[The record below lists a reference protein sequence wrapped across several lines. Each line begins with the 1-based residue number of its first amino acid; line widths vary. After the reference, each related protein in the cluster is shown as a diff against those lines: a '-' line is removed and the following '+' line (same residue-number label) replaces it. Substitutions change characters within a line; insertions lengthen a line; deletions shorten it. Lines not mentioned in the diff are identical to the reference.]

1 MPKTISFHNGSAWS
15 RGHNIRDERYTN
27 KQEHID
33 PTLTV
38 NNVTLRDVPVR
49 QAYDE
54 IFGSAV
60 AEYNEKQKRADRRI
74 DSYYDKI
81 KADKKKKP
89 VYEVIVQIGGKSDT
103 GNSAVAERQ
112 ALERFAQEWEQR
124 NPNLRLIGAYIHAD
138 EPDGTVHAH
147 LDYIPVAKCSR
158 GMSIQNSLD
167 RALQQQG
174 FQSENIHKTAQ
185 IAWQDREREALCA
198 ICRELNI
205 DVQRNQGI
213 GQGRKYLSPQEYRRA
228 AQEQEDMIQ
237 RQLKPLQ
244 NELEG
249 YQRLSTSVKG
259 SALEKKKIP
268 FTKRVSVSERELERV
283 EEQARA
289 YIVNRDEIDNV
300 RENQEKNQAQ
310 ERWLASLSK
319 SLDNQSKRLD
329 EREELLDEK
338 KKEVN
343 RMYERQ
349 RTLNEKLEEAENE
362 VQEWQEAYSRL
373 SSDFQNAQALADM
386 KELEL
391 EEYKEKAE
399 KELEEVKKK
408 AQEELAKAQQEIE
421 GAYTSLANVT
431 KAIAMLRYDKSGTY
445 KTQLS
450 PEQERLIS
458 AIRRY
463 SHYWI
468 KRNGFD
474 DLAEN
479 VKSRAEISK
488 GIKDAI
494 DALKPREQHYDY
506 DRGGRSL

>member
-33 PTLTV
+33 PTLTA

-74 DSYYDKI
+74 DNYYEKI
-81 KADKKKKP
+81 KADKKKNP
-89 VYEVIVQIGGKSDT
+89 VYEVIVQIGDRSDT
-103 GNSAVAERQ
+103 GNSAVPERQ

-147 LDYIPVAKCSR
+147 LDYIPVAECSR
-158 GMSIQNSLD
+158 GMRIQNSLD

-213 GQGRKYLSPQEYRRA
+213 GQGRKYLSPQEYKRA

-237 RQLKPLQ
+237 RRLKPLQ

-249 YQRLSTSVKG
+249 YQRLSISVKG

-268 FTKRVSVSERELERV
+268 FTKRVSVSESELERV

-300 RENQEKNQAQ
+300 RSNQEKNQAQ
-310 ERWLASLSK
+310 ERRLASLSK

-349 RTLNEKLEEAENE
+349 RTVNERLEEAEERIFN
-362 VQEWQEAYSRL
+362 
-373 SSDFQNAQALADM
+373 
-386 KELEL
+386 
-391 EEYKEKAE
+391 YKMSFREH
-399 KELEEVKKK
+399 LEEVAILDKKLK
-408 AQEELAKAQQEIE
+408 QTEEQAKKDLAETQKQLRE
-421 GAYTSLANVT
+421 AYTSLKDVAQ
-431 KAIAMLRYDKSGTY
+431 AIAMLVNDDTGTY
-445 KTQLS
+445 
-450 PEQERLIS
+450 
-458 AIRRY
+458 
-463 SHYWI
+463 
-468 KRNGFD
+468 
-474 DLAEN
+474 
-479 VKSRAEISK
+479 
-488 GIKDAI
+488 
-494 DALKPREQHYDY
+494 
-506 DRGGRSL
+506 

>member
-15 RGHNIRDERYTN
+15 RGHNVRYERYTS

-33 PTLTV
+33 PALTA

-74 DSYYDKI
+74 DSYYNKI
-81 KADKKKKP
+81 KADKKKNP
-89 VYEVIVQIGGKSDT
+89 VYEVIVQIGDRSDT
-103 GNSAVAERQ
+103 GNSAVPERQ

-124 NPNLRLIGAYIHAD
+124 NPRLRLIGAYIHAD

-147 LDYIPVAKCSR
+147 LDYIPVAECSR
-158 GMSIQNSLD
+158 GMRIQNSLD

-174 FQSENIHKTAQ
+174 FKSENIHKTAQ

-213 GQGRKYLSPQEYRRA
+213 GQGRKYLSPQEYKRA

-249 YQRLSTSVKG
+249 YQRLSVSVKG
-259 SALEKKKIP
+259 STLEKKKIP
-268 FTKRVSVSERELERV
+268 FTKRVSVSEGELERV

-300 RENQEKNQAQ
+300 RSNQEKNQAQ
-310 ERWLASLSK
+310 ERRLTLMTRE
-319 SLDNQSKRLD
+319 LDKQSKALD
-329 EREELLDEK
+329 EREKMLNEK
-338 KKEVN
+338 KEEVN

-362 VQEWQEAYSRL
+362 VQEWKEAYSDI
-373 SSDFQNAQALADM
+373 SSDFQGAQAWADM
-386 KELEL
+386 TEMEL
-391 EEYKEKAE
+391 EEAKEKAQ
-399 KELEEVKKK
+399 KELLE
-408 AQEELAKAQQEIE
+408 AQEQTRA
-421 GAYTSLANVT
+421 AYKSLANVT
-431 KAIAMLRYDKSGTY
+431 RAIAQLTNDDTGTY
-445 KTQLS
+445 KADLS
-450 PEQERLIS
+450 PEQRRLVN
-458 AIRRY
+458 ATRRY
-463 SHYWI
+463 SYLCI
-468 KRNGFD
+468 KHGGFD
-474 DLAEN
+474 DLADAA
-479 VKSRAEISK
+479 KGCSIDKDIRHEIDT
-488 GIKDAI
+488 IK
-494 DALKPREQHYDY
+494 RMEQPPHEHEHY
-506 DRGGRSL
+506 DRGGRGR

>member
-54 IFGSAV
+54 IFSSAV

-81 KADKKKKP
+81 KADKKKNP
-89 VYEVIVQIGGKSDT
+89 VYEVIVQIGDKSDT

-147 LDYIPVAKCSR
+147 LDYIPVAECSR
-158 GMSIQNSLD
+158 GMRIQNSLD

-174 FQSENIHKTAQ
+174 FNSENIHKTAQ

-213 GQGRKYLSPQEYRRA
+213 GKGRKYLTPQEYKRA
-228 AQEQEDMIQ
+228 AREQEKKIQ
-237 RQLKPLQ
+237 SQLKPLQ

-249 YQRLSTSVKG
+249 YQRLSISVKG
-259 SALEKKKIP
+259 STLQKKKIP
-268 FTKRVSVSERELERV
+268 FTKRVSVSESELERV

-310 ERWLASLSK
+310 ENRLYSLSK
-319 SLDNQSKRLD
+319 ELDIQSNRLD
-329 EREELLDEK
+329 EREKRLDRK
-338 KKEVN
+338 RQEVN
-343 RMYERQ
+343 EMYERQ
-349 RTLNEKLEEAENE
+349 RTVNERLKEAEEEAIANQEIAIGLSKDLTIATMDIEATQEKLEKT
-362 VQEWQEAYSRL
+362 QEQLRE
-373 SSDFQNAQALADM
+373 
-386 KELEL
+386 
-391 EEYKEKAE
+391 
-399 KELEEVKKK
+399 
-408 AQEELAKAQQEIE
+408 
-421 GAYTSLANVT
+421 AYTSLKDVAQ
-431 KAIAMLRYDKSGTY
+431 AIAMLVNDDTGTY
-445 KTQLS
+445 KADLS
-450 PEQERLIS
+450 TEQWRLVN
-458 AIRRY
+458 AVRRY
-463 SHYWI
+463 CYFALEDA
-468 KRNGFD
+468 KFN
-474 DLAEN
+474 DLAEES
-479 VKSRAEISK
+479 KSYRGISK
-488 GIKDAI
+488 EIRHNMEIIRAK
-494 DALKPREQHYDY
+494 EQQHEQSYDRSHY
-506 DRGGRSL
+506 DRGGMSR

>member
-1 MPKTISFHNGSAWS
+1 MKGAVLRMPKTISFHNGSAWS
-15 RGHNIRDERYTN
+15 RGHNIRDERYTT

-54 IFGSAV
+54 IFSSAV

-81 KADKKKKP
+81 KADKKKNP
-89 VYEVIVQIGGKSDT
+89 VYEVIVQIGDKSDT

-147 LDYIPVAKCSR
+147 LDYIPVAECSR
-158 GMSIQNSLD
+158 GMRIQNSLD

-174 FQSENIHKTAQ
+174 FNSENIHKTAQ

-213 GQGRKYLSPQEYRRA
+213 GKGRKYLTPQEYKRA
-228 AQEQEDMIQ
+228 AREQEKKIQ
-237 RQLKPLQ
+237 SQLKPLQ

-249 YQRLSTSVKG
+249 YQRLSISVKG
-259 SALEKKKIP
+259 STLQKKKIP
-268 FTKRVSVSERELERV
+268 FTKRVSVSESELERV

-310 ERWLASLSK
+310 ENRLYSLSK
-319 SLDNQSKRLD
+319 ELDIQSNRLD
-329 EREELLDEK
+329 EREKRLDRK
-338 KKEVN
+338 RQEVN
-343 RMYERQ
+343 EMYERQ
-349 RTLNEKLEEAENE
+349 RTVNERLKEAEEEAIANQEIAIGLSKDLTIATMDIEATQEKLEKT
-362 VQEWQEAYSRL
+362 QEQLRE
-373 SSDFQNAQALADM
+373 
-386 KELEL
+386 
-391 EEYKEKAE
+391 
-399 KELEEVKKK
+399 
-408 AQEELAKAQQEIE
+408 
-421 GAYTSLANVT
+421 AYTSLKDVAQ
-431 KAIAMLRYDKSGTY
+431 AIAMLVNDDTGTY
-445 KTQLS
+445 KADLS
-450 PEQERLIS
+450 TEQWRLVN
-458 AIRRY
+458 AVRRY
-463 SHYWI
+463 CYFALEDA
-468 KRNGFD
+468 KFN
-474 DLAEN
+474 DLAEES
-479 VKSRAEISK
+479 KSYRGISK
-488 GIKDAI
+488 EIRHNMEIIRAK
-494 DALKPREQHYDY
+494 EQQHEQSYDRSHY
-506 DRGGRSL
+506 DRGGMSR

>member
-33 PTLTV
+33 PTLTA

-74 DSYYDKI
+74 DNYYEKI
-81 KADKKKKP
+81 KADKKKNP
-89 VYEVIVQIGGKSDT
+89 VYEVIVQIGDKSDT

-147 LDYIPVAKCSR
+147 LDYIPVAECSR
-158 GMSIQNSLD
+158 GMRIQNSLD

-174 FQSENIHKTAQ
+174 FNSENIHKTAQ

-213 GQGRKYLSPQEYRRA
+213 GKGRKYLTPQEYKRA
-228 AQEQEDMIQ
+228 AREQEEKIQ
-237 RQLKPLQ
+237 AQLKPLQ

-249 YQRLSTSVKG
+249 YQRLSISVKG
-259 SALEKKKIP
+259 STLQKKKIP
-268 FTKRVSVSERELERV
+268 FTKRVSVSESELERV

-300 RENQEKNQAQ
+300 RENREKNQAQ
-310 ERWLASLSK
+310 ENRLYSLSK
-319 SLDNQSKRLD
+319 ELDIQSNRLD
-329 EREELLDEK
+329 EREKRLDLK
-338 KKEVN
+338 RQEVN
-343 RMYERQ
+343 EMYERQ
-349 RTLNEKLEEAENE
+349 RTVNERLKEAEEEAITN
-362 VQEWQEAYSRL
+362 QEIAIGLSKDLTIATMDIEAT
-373 SSDFQNAQALADM
+373 
-386 KELEL
+386 
-391 EEYKEKAE
+391 
-399 KELEEVKKK
+399 
-408 AQEELAKAQQEIE
+408 QEELEKTQEQLRE
-421 GAYTSLANVT
+421 AYTSLKDVAQ
-431 KAIAMLRYDKSGTY
+431 AIAMLVNDDTGTY
-445 KTQLS
+445 KADLS
-450 PEQERLIS
+450 PEQWRLVN
-458 AIRRY
+458 AVRRY
-463 SHYWI
+463 CYFALEDA
-468 KRNGFD
+468 KFN
-474 DLAEN
+474 DLAEES
-479 VKSRAEISK
+479 KSYRGISK
-488 GIKDAI
+488 EIRHNMEIIRAT
-494 DALKPREQHYDY
+494 EQQHQQSYDRSQY
-506 DRGGRSL
+506 DRGGMSR

>member
-54 IFGSAV
+54 IFSSAV

-81 KADKKKKP
+81 KADKKKNP
-89 VYEVIVQIGGKSDT
+89 VYEVIVQIGDKSDT

-147 LDYIPVAKCSR
+147 LDYIPVAECSR
-158 GMSIQNSLD
+158 GMRIQNSLD

-174 FQSENIHKTAQ
+174 FKSENIHKTAQ

-213 GQGRKYLSPQEYRRA
+213 GKGRKYLTPQEYKRA
-228 AQEQEDMIQ
+228 AREREEKIQ
-237 RQLKPLQ
+237 AQLKPLQ

-249 YQRLSTSVKG
+249 YQRLSISVKG
-259 SALEKKKIP
+259 SALQDKKIP
-268 FTKRVSVSERELERV
+268 FTKHVSVSESELERV

-310 ERWLASLSK
+310 ENRLYSLSK
-319 SLDNQSKRLD
+319 ELDIQSNRLD
-329 EREELLDEK
+329 EREKRLDRKQQEVNEMYEQQRTVNEQLKEAKESLFNYKISFREHLDEIGELRMKLKQVEEQAK
-338 KKEVN
+338 KD
-343 RMYERQ
+343 
-349 RTLNEKLEEAENE
+349 LAETQKQLRE
-362 VQEWQEAYSRL
+362 
-373 SSDFQNAQALADM
+373 
-386 KELEL
+386 
-391 EEYKEKAE
+391 
-399 KELEEVKKK
+399 
-408 AQEELAKAQQEIE
+408 
-421 GAYTSLANVT
+421 AYTSLKDVAQ
-431 KAIAMLRYDKSGTY
+431 AIAMLVNDDTGTY
-445 KTQLS
+445 KADLS
-450 PEQERLIS
+450 PEQRRLVN
-458 AIRRY
+458 AVRRY
-463 SHYWI
+463 CYFALEDA
-468 KRNGFD
+468 KFN
-474 DLAEN
+474 DLAE
-479 VKSRAEISK
+479 KSKSYRGISK
-488 GIKDAI
+488 EIRHNMEIIRAK
-494 DALKPREQHYDY
+494 EQQHEQSYDRSHY
-506 DRGGRSL
+506 DRGGGMSR

>member
-33 PTLTV
+33 PTLTA

-74 DSYYDKI
+74 DNYYEKI
-81 KADKKKKP
+81 KADKKKNP
-89 VYEVIVQIGGKSDT
+89 VYEVIVQIGDKSDT

-147 LDYIPVAKCSR
+147 LDYIPVAECSR
-158 GMSIQNSLD
+158 GMRIQNSLD

-174 FQSENIHKTAQ
+174 FNSENIHKTAQ

-213 GQGRKYLSPQEYRRA
+213 GKGRKYLTPQEYKRA
-228 AQEQEDMIQ
+228 AREQEEKIQ
-237 RQLKPLQ
+237 AQLKPLQ

-249 YQRLSTSVKG
+249 YQRLSISVKG
-259 SALEKKKIP
+259 STLQKKKIP
-268 FTKRVSVSERELERV
+268 FTKRVSVSESELERV

-300 RENQEKNQAQ
+300 RENREKNQAQ
-310 ERWLASLSK
+310 ENRLYSLSK
-319 SLDNQSKRLD
+319 ELDIQSNRLD
-329 EREELLDEK
+329 EREKRLDLK
-338 KKEVN
+338 RQEVN
-343 RMYERQ
+343 EMYERQ
-349 RTLNEKLEEAENE
+349 RTVNERLKEAEEEAITN
-362 VQEWQEAYSRL
+362 QEIAIGLSKDLTIATMDIEAT
-373 SSDFQNAQALADM
+373 
-386 KELEL
+386 
-391 EEYKEKAE
+391 
-399 KELEEVKKK
+399 
-408 AQEELAKAQQEIE
+408 QEELEKTQEQLRE
-421 GAYTSLANVT
+421 AYTSLKDVAQ
-431 KAIAMLRYDKSGTY
+431 AIAMLVNDDTGTY
-445 KTQLS
+445 KADLS
-450 PEQERLIS
+450 PEQWRLVN
-458 AIRRY
+458 AVRRY
-463 SHYWI
+463 CYFALEDA
-468 KRNGFD
+468 KFN
-474 DLAEN
+474 DLAEES
-479 VKSRAEISK
+479 KSYRGISK
-488 GIKDAI
+488 EIRHNMEIIRAK
-494 DALKPREQHYDY
+494 EQQHQQSYDRSQY
-506 DRGGRSL
+506 DRGGMSR